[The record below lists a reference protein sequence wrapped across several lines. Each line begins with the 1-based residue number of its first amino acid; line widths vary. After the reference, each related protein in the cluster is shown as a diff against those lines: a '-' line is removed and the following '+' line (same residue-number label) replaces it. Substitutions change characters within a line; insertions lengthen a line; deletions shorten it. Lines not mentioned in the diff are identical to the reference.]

1 MTTDARL
8 AREDGTIM
16 RDPQS
21 RVPIRTIA
29 ATIGMVLLT
38 AAVLLLGWEVRRV
51 LTWIVVAALLAI
63 ILGPLVDIAQRR
75 LHLRRALA
83 TLLVFLVALIALA
96 GILTMFIRPLA
107 SEGPQFID
115 RVPGYVEQARTGRGP
130 VGDLVQRYNLDE
142 YLQRNQAR
150 LRESANRLTTPALGV
165 LRSIFSTVVALVT
178 IFVLTFLMVLQG
190 PQLLSAWVS
199 ALPQRRQ
206 ERVRRVAADCAKAVT
221 GYMTGNLLIS
231 IIAGTVTYVV
241 LWIMGVPYRGVA
253 LFVGFADL
261 IPLVG
266 ATLGAV
272 VAIAVAALHSLPAA
286 IVVLVVFVVYQQ
298 LENHVL
304 QPVIMSRTVQLS
316 ALTVLVSILIGV
328 ELFGFL
334 GALLAIPVAGVLH
347 VIGRDLYD
355 GYRGRLKPEP
365 TTGTDQIP
373 VSQPRPPLEP
383 GEQTSPDVTAT
394 AHR

>member
-1 MTTDARL
+1 MQRG
-8 AREDGTIM
+8 AREEETIM
-16 RDPQS
+16 RNLQP
-21 RVPIRTIA
+21 RVPVRTIA
-29 ATIGMVLLT
+29 ATIAMVLLT
-38 AAVLLLGWEVRRV
+38 GVVLLLGWEVRRV

-63 ILGPLVDIAQRR
+63 ILGPVVDLTERR

-83 TLLVFLVALIALA
+83 TLLVFLVAIVALA
-96 GILTMFIRPLA
+96 GILTAFIRPLA
-107 SEGPQFID
+107 NEGPQFID
-115 RVPGYVEQARTGRGP
+115 RVPGYVQQARTGRGP
-130 VGDLVQRYNLDE
+130 IGRLIQRYNLDE

-150 LRESANRLTTPALGV
+150 LRQSANRLTTPALGV
-165 LRSIFSTVVALVT
+165 LRSIFSTMLALVT

-190 PQLLSAWVS
+190 PKLLASWTA
-199 ALPQRRQ
+199 ALPDRRQ

-231 IIAGTVTYVV
+231 VIAGAAAYVV
-241 LWIMGVPYRGVA
+241 LWIMGVPYKGVIA

-261 IPLVG
+261 IPVIG

-286 IVVLVVFVVYQQ
+286 IVVLAFFIVYQQ

-304 QPVIMSRTVQLS
+304 QPVIMARTVKLS

-334 GALLAIPVAGVLH
+334 GALLAIPVAGVIS

-365 TTGTDQIP
+365 TTGTDEIP
-373 VSQPRPPLEP
+373 VSEPQPTEP
-383 GEQTSPDVTAT
+383 GEQPPHDVTA
-394 AHR
+394 HR

>member
-1 MTTDARL
+1 MTAEARL
-8 AREDGTIM
+8 AREDGTTP
-16 RDPQS
+16 RS
-21 RVPIRTIA
+21 RVPVRTIA
-29 ATIGMVLLT
+29 ATIAMVLLT

-51 LTWIVVAALLAI
+51 LTWIVVAALLAV
-63 ILGPLVDIAQRR
+63 ILGPLVDLTQRR

-83 TLLVFLVALIALA
+83 TLVVFLVALVALA
-96 GILTMFIRPLA
+96 GILTVFIRPLA
-107 SEGPQFID
+107 NEGPQFID
-115 RVPGYVEQARTGRGP
+115 RVPGYLQQARTGRGP
-130 VGDLVQRYNLDE
+130 IGRLVQRYDLDE

-150 LRESANRLTTPALGV
+150 LREGANRLTTPALGV

-190 PQLLSAWVS
+190 PSLLSGWVG
-199 ALPQRRQ
+199 ALPERRQ

-221 GYMTGNLLIS
+221 GYVTGNLLIS
-231 IIAGTVTYVV
+231 VIAGAVTYVV
-241 LWIMGVPYRGVA
+241 LWVMGVPYRGVVA

-272 VAIAVAALHSLPAA
+272 VAIAVAALHSLAA
-286 IVVLVVFVVYQQ
+286 AVVVLVVFVVYQQ

-304 QPVIMSRTVQLS
+304 QPVIMARTVELS
-316 ALTVLVSILIGV
+316 ALAVLVSILIGV

-355 GYRGRLKPEP
+355 GYQGRLKPDP
-365 TTGTDQIP
+365 TTGTDEVP
-373 VSQPRPPLEP
+373 VSEGRPAEP
-383 GEQTSPDVTAT
+383 GEQQPHDVTTSARRVT
-394 AHR
+394 